1 MLRFL
6 TPRPQVDPVYD
17 RLLEVVEQHRAKSKT
32 RKACKVPAWAK
43 WPMDKKLEAVKFYS
57 QHGYRALQLKYSQ
70 TPPSSTVRY
79 ALYYC
84 NPYLCTFSS
93 SFSCRT
99 WLDQLQLRGTIR
111 PAGRP
116 RWLDCVEEKAV
127 LEAALSLRQW
137 YET

>member
-6 TPRPQVDPVYD
+6 APRPQVDPVHD

-57 QHGYRALQLKYSQ
+57 LHGYRALRLKYSQ

-79 ALYYC
+79 ASYS
-84 NPYLCTFSS
+84 NPYLCTFSFFFLQDLAGPTAAEGHYPPS
-93 SFSCRT
+93 RKTPVVGLCRGEG
-99 WLDQLQLRGTIR
+99 GT
-111 PAGRP
+111 
-116 RWLDCVEEKAV
+116 
-127 LEAALSLRQW
+127 
-137 YET
+137 